1 MGPTLLIIDD
11 SSTMRSQLRAALEA
25 AFDEITIYEEADG
38 LAGYKAML
46 TRRPDLVLCDLV
58 MPGFDGQK
66 LLTMRSQR
74 PETAAIPVIMLTA
87 ADDIERKVELLDK
100 GAADYVTKPFHPK
113 ELAAR
118 VRVHLRLKLLSD
130 EVQAAN
136 ARLEALATTDEL
148 TGLSNRRLFEQ
159 LLALEHQRTIRY
171 KTPLSIAL
179 VDVDN
184 FKDVNDTYGHQMGDE
199 VLRNLGTLIHSA
211 IRTTDL
217 AARYGGEEIC
227 ILLPHTPLAGAMELA
242 ERLRILVE
250 QATHILGDHTIS
262 KTISIGVACSLS
274 GEETSAELLKRADEA
289 LYAAKRSGRN
299 RVVS

>member
-11 SSTMRSQLRAALEA
+11 SATMRSQLRAALEE
-25 AFDEITIYEEADG
+25 AFDEIEIVEEADG
-38 LAGYKAML
+38 LAGFKTML
-46 TRRPDLVLCDLV
+46 VRRPDLVLCDLV

-66 LLTMRSQR
+66 LLTMRAQK
-74 PETAAIPVIMLTA
+74 PDAAAIPVIMLTA

-118 VRVHLRLKLLSD
+118 VRVHLRLKQLSD

-148 TGLSNRRLFEQ
+148 TGLYNRRHFDR
-159 LLALEHQRTIRY
+159 LLAGEHQRTTRY

-179 VDVDN
+179 VDVDH

-199 VLRNLGTLIHSA
+199 VLRNMGSLIKSA
-211 IRTTDL
+211 VRTTDL

-227 ILLPHTPLAGAMELA
+227 VILPHTPLTGALELA
-242 ERLRILVE
+242 ERLRLLTE
-250 QATHILGDHTIS
+250 EATHTLGEHTIR
-262 KTISIGVACSLS
+262 KTISVGVSCSS
-274 GEETSAELLKRADEA
+274 AGAESAAELLKRADEA

-299 RVVS
+299 RVMS